1 MGTGRESRWSTRLR
15 VTILTAMVSLGFNN
29 SGHSAWTSEVIPLP
43 GVDVRLPRTVSDA
56 NGNAHVAYFNAASN
70 TLEYARQSV
79 NGWEFTVVD
88 HVVGSITYLDLAP
101 GCNATFHIAYV
112 VDGWYPDADYVK
124 YARFSEN
131 VWSVHVIE
139 SEQYNYAHA
148 NIEADGANRVH
159 ISYARRPYSFV
170 PPPPY
175 DLRYTCLTG
184 SPVTV
189 ETLLTSEDWAGITAV
204 NMKLQGS
211 GAPVLSFA
219 DKPDSG
225 PGRALKFAR
234 RENHQWSFQ
243 TVVTTTS
250 SWAFTTCAME
260 LDSMDAPHLVYDLGS
275 LVHTFWNGSGWTTLP
290 VDASLVEYA
299 NVDIQIDTHDR
310 VHAVFDSGSGPSPVF
325 YGKYGGTAWS
335 VSAVILTNGSAGCL
349 ALDPADAPSI
359 FYRNSTGGLG
369 RSFQT
374 INGSLNQVA
383 ISSIAVSNRTMILGW
398 QAEPRR
404 LYRVQSSPDF
414 LQWRSVGATT
424 SCTQAGPIYVASDIS
439 ESCTNAPVNQ
449 MFFRVFQRPPPEP

>member
-1 MGTGRESRWSTRLR
+1 M
-15 VTILTAMVSLGFNN
+15 TALVSLGFHN
-29 SGHSAWTSEVIPLP
+29 SGHSAWTDEVITPP
-43 GVDVRLPRTVSDA
+43 GVDVRHPRTVSDA

-70 TLEYARQSV
+70 TLEYARQSAR
-79 NGWEFTVVD
+79 GWEFTVID

-139 SEQYNYAHA
+139 SDQYNYAHA
-148 NIEADGANRVH
+148 NIEADEANRVH

-184 SPVTV
+184 ATVTV
-189 ETLLTSEDWAGITAV
+189 ETLLTSADWAGITAV
-204 NMKLQGS
+204 NMKLQAS

-234 RENHQWSFQ
+234 RENQQWSFQ

-275 LVHTFWNGSGWTTLP
+275 LLHTFWNGVGWTTLP

-299 NVDIQIDTHDR
+299 DVGVQIDTHNR
-310 VHAVFDSGSGPSPVF
+310 VHAVFGSGSSPSPVF
-325 YGKYGGTAWS
+325 HGTYGGTAWS
-335 VSAVILTNGSAGCL
+335 VSALSSTNGSAGCI
-349 ALDPADAPSI
+349 ALDPADAPFI
-359 FYRNSTGGLG
+359 FYRNSTGALA

-374 INGSLNQVA
+374 IDASLHQLV

-398 QAEPRR
+398 QAEPNR

-414 LQWRSVGATT
+414 LQWRSIGATT
-424 SCTQAGPIYVASDIS
+424 SCTQAGPIYAASDIV
-439 ESCTNAPVNQ
+439 ESCTNAPVGQ
-449 MFFRVFQRPPPEP
+449 MFFRVFQRSLPEP